1 MSRAT
6 EFRTFAEALA
16 ARADDAPDAL
26 AFTFL
31 GEDGVEREAMTYGA
45 LQARSAAIAGLL
57 EERLA
62 PDERVL
68 LLLPPGLDYVAAL
81 FGCFQAGVVAV
92 SAPPP
97 QPPRLERTLPRL
109 LAIGADAA
117 VRAVLTTGGLTAPPP
132 GLVPEGHAL
141 ARAPW
146 LAVDAAR
153 EGDASAS
160 ARAREPSDLAIFQ
173 YTSGSTA
180 DPRGVMLTHDN
191 LLVNSA
197 LIAKKLGSSPA
208 DRAFVWLPPYHD
220 MGLIGGI
227 LQPVYGGFECVL
239 TSPLTVV
246 KRPERWLE
254 GVSTR
259 RATISG
265 GPNFSF
271 DLCVRR
277 IGPEARERLDLSS
290 WEVAFNGAEPI
301 RAGTLEAFA
310 TAFAPCGFRRE
321 AFHPC
326 YGLAEATL
334 MVTAGERDEPPTL
347 LRVDAR
353 ALERGRSEP
362 VAGDGVELVG
372 CGGPDAEH
380 ELAIVDPE
388 TLLRCEPG
396 QIGEV
401 WVAGPSVAR
410 GYLGHAEETARAFG
424 ARIAG
429 EASGRRFLRTGD
441 LGFSSDGELFVV
453 GRIKDLL
460 VVNGRNL
467 HPHDVEVVAEA
478 VDGLRPH
485 SSAVFAL
492 GDSALGDER
501 VGIVAEPADASAASS
516 AGATIDAVRRE
527 VGTRLGL
534 DLELVV
540 LCERGS
546 VPKTTSGKVQRRLC
560 RSLLLRG
567 ELDIVASEGVEPGL
581 GAAPECAATAR

>member
-1 MSRAT
+1 VSRAT

-31 GEDGVEREAMTYGA
+31 DENGVEQEAMTYGA
-45 LQARSAAIAGLL
+45 LQARSAAIAGIL

-62 PDERVL
+62 VDERAL

-97 QPPRLERTLPRL
+97 QPRQLERTLPRL

-117 VRAVLTTGGLTAPPP
+117 VGAVLTTGPLTAPPP
-132 GLVPEGHAL
+132 GVVPEGHAL

-146 LAVDAAR
+146 LTVDAAR
-153 EGDASAS
+153 EGDATAP
-160 ARAREPSDLAIFQ
+160 ARAREPADLAILQ

-180 DPRGVMLTHDN
+180 DPRGVMLTHGN

-197 LIAKKLGSSPA
+197 LIAQRLGSSTA
-208 DRAFVWLPPYHD
+208 DRGFIWLPPYHD

-227 LQPVYGGFECVL
+227 LQPVYAGFECVL

-254 GVSTR
+254 GISSR

-321 AFHPC
+321 AFFPC

-334 MVTAGERDEPPTL
+334 MVTAGERDEPTTT
-347 LRVDAR
+347 RRFDAR
-353 ALERGRSEP
+353 ALEGGRAEP
-362 VAGDGVELVG
+362 VAGGGVELVG

-396 QIGEV
+396 RIGEV

-410 GYLGHAEETARAFG
+410 GYLGHGDETARTFG
-424 ARIAG
+424 AQIAG
-429 EASGRRFLRTGD
+429 EVSGQRFLRTGD
-441 LGFSSDGELFVV
+441 LGFSSDGELFIV

-460 VVNGRNL
+460 VVHGRNL
-467 HPHDVEVVAEA
+467 HPHDVEVVAESA
-478 VDGLRPH
+478 DERLRPH

-501 VGIVAEPADASAASS
+501 VGIVAELTDASAA
-516 AGATIDAVRRE
+516 GAAIAALRRE

-567 ELDIVASEGVEPGL
+567 ELNVIASD
-581 GAAPECAATAR
+581 ATDR

>member
-1 MSRAT
+1 VSRAT
-6 EFRTFAEALA
+6 DFRTFAEALA
-16 ARADDAPDAL
+16 ARAEDAPDAL

-31 GEDGVEREAMTYGA
+31 DEDGVEREAMTYGA
-45 LQARSAAIAGLL
+45 LRARSAAIAGML

-62 PDERVL
+62 VDERAL

-81 FGCFQAGVVAV
+81 FACFQAGVVAV

-97 QPPRLERTLPRL
+97 HPRQLERTLPRL

-117 VRAVLTTGGLTAPPP
+117 VGAVLTTGELTAPPP

-146 LAVDAAR
+146 LAVDACTSD
-153 EGDASAS
+153 GDATAS
-160 ARAREPSDLAIFQ
+160 ARAREPADLAILQ

-180 DPRGVMLTHDN
+180 DPRGVMLTHAN
-191 LLVNSA
+191 LLVNSE
-197 LIAKKLGSSPA
+197 LIAQRLGSSGA
-208 DRAFVWLPPYHD
+208 DRGFIWLPPYHD

-227 LQPVYGGFECVL
+227 LQPVYRGFECVL

-254 GVSTR
+254 GISTR

-265 GPNFSF
+265 GPNFAF

-277 IGPEARERLDLSS
+277 IGPEVRERLDLSS

-310 TAFAPCGFRRE
+310 TAFAPCGFHRE
-321 AFHPC
+321 AFLPC

-334 MVTAGERDEPPTL
+334 MVTAGERDEPPA
-347 LRVDAR
+347 LRRFDAR
-353 ALERGRSEP
+353 ALERGRAEP
-362 VAGDGVELVG
+362 VAGAGLELVG
-372 CGGPDAEH
+372 CGGPDPDH

-388 TLLRCEPG
+388 TLMRCEPG
-396 QIGEV
+396 RIGEI
-401 WVAGPSVAR
+401 WVAGASVAR
-410 GYLGHAEETARAFG
+410 GYLGHGDENARAFG
-424 ARIAG
+424 AQVAG
-429 EASGRRFLRTGD
+429 EANGERFLRTGD
-441 LGFSSDGELFVV
+441 LGFTSDGELFVV

-478 VDGLRPH
+478 ADERLRPH
-485 SSAVFAL
+485 SSAAFAL
-492 GDSALGDER
+492 GDGTLGDER
-501 VGIVAEPADASAASS
+501 VAFVAELTDASAAS
-516 AGATIDAVRRE
+516 AAIDALRRE
-527 VGTRLGL
+527 VGTQLGL

-540 LCERGS
+540 LCQRGS

-567 ELDIVASEGVEPGL
+567 ELNVIASQGAEPGL
-581 GAAPECAATAR
+581 GAAPERAATDR